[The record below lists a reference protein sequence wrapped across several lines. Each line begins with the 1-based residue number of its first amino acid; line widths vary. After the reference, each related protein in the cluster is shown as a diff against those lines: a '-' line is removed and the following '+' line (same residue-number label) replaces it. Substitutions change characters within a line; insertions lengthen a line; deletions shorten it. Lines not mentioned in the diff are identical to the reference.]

1 MPCYDV
7 QVVSILLEAGS
18 SVNAIDTDGCTALHL
33 AAQDGHMS
41 IAKLLLRH
49 GAIADAC
56 ERQGKTAQ
64 ALAEEHDHPEI
75 VAALKAW
82 QAQVK
87 RSAQPCTQPKS
98 YTLPTLYFEVHRP
111 LGNSIQSHC
120 TASRQSS
127 TEQCGAWL

>member
-1 MPCYDV
+1 M
-7 QVVSILLEAGS
+7 LEAGS

-33 AAQDGHMS
+33 AAQDGHTS
-41 IAKLLLRH
+41 IATMLLRH

-64 ALAEEHDHPEI
+64 ALAEEHNHPEV

-87 RSAQPCTQPKS
+87 ISAKPCAQPKS
-98 YTLPTLYFEVHRP
+98 Y
-111 LGNSIQSHC
+111 
-120 TASRQSS
+120 ASPS
-127 TEQCGAWL
+127 